1 MRWESLFEDLET
13 QLNGELLRDRATE
26 IQEMV
31 RIERSQVGLADRL
44 RAQYGNVLALDL
56 AGGLRLRGTLRHVG
70 AGWLAMAEGP
80 AECVVP
86 FAALRGIEGMDAKAF
101 PPDAPALGPARRR
114 LGFGAALRAL
124 VRDRTRVALHG
135 TDGLL
140 LGAGTLDHA
149 GADYLQLAVH
159 ARDEYRRPGA
169 VRAVVAVPFTALAA
183 VRRDP

>member
-70 AGWLAMAEGP
+70 AGWLSMAEGP

-86 FAALRGIEGMDAKAF
+86 FAALRGIEGMDGKAL
-101 PPDAPALGPARRR
+101 PADVAALGPARRR
-114 LGFGAALRAL
+114 LGLGAALRAL

-135 TDGLL
+135 TDGRL

-159 ARDEYRRPGA
+159 PRDEYRRPGA
-169 VRAVVAVPFTALAA
+169 VHAVVAVPFAALAA
-183 VRRDP
+183 VRRDT